1 MSQLPLF
8 QPSTLPL
15 TVTDLTR
22 HLRELIESDQLL
34 QDVWVQGEISNF
46 TRHSSGH
53 LYFTLKD
60 STAEL
65 RCVMWRA
72 MAMRQ
77 DFVPANGDAV
87 EVHGTV
93 SVYDARGQYQLYAD
107 QIRPLGQGQ
116 LYQAFM
122 RLKARLEAEGLFDP
136 DRKRPIPA
144 KPQCIGVVTSPTG
157 AALRDILN
165 TLGRRYPLAKVV
177 LAPTAVQG
185 EDAPA
190 GIVRA
195 LQSLNRIVQ
204 PDVILVARGGGSLED
219 LWAFNDES
227 VARAIFASQSPVITG
242 VGHETDFTI
251 ADFTADLRAPT
262 PTAAA
267 EMAVPDIAELRLD
280 LSGLIDL
287 LSRAA
292 LAQMAEQRWALNR
305 QQQRLDLRSPR
316 ARIQNDRQ
324 RLDELAHRS
333 RVALRTVQRM
343 DRAGL
348 DALTQRLQALD
359 PLAVLRRGFAVVS
372 RLDGQPV
379 AEISA
384 VSVDD
389 PVDVRLIDGAFQAR
403 VTGLS
408 ALNPGTIVQDDE
420 NER

>member
-8 QPSTLPL
+8 QPVDLPL

-22 HLRELIESDQLL
+22 HLQKIINADPLL

-46 TRHSSGH
+46 IRHSSGH

-60 STAEL
+60 SSAEL
-65 RCVMWRA
+65 RCVMWRG
-72 MAMRQ
+72 MAIRQ
-77 DFVPANGDAV
+77 DFLPANGDAV

-93 SVYDARGQYQLYAD
+93 SVYEARGQYQLYAD
-107 QIRPLGQGQ
+107 QIRPLGEGQ

-136 DRKRPIPA
+136 DRKRPIPER
-144 KPQCIGVVTSPTG
+144 PVCIGVVTSPTG

-165 TLGRRYPLAKVV
+165 TLSRRYPLARVV

-185 EDAPA
+185 EEAPA
-190 GIVRA
+190 GIVKA
-195 LQSLNRIVQ
+195 LQSLNKIVK

-219 LWAFNDES
+219 LWAFNDEG
-227 VARAIFASQSPVITG
+227 VARAIFASESPVITG

-267 EMAVPDIAELRLD
+267 ERAVPDMVELRQD
-280 LSGLIDL
+280 LVAETERLSQFVLAQL
-287 LSRAA
+287 AEHRWNLSR
-292 LAQMAEQRWALNR
+292 LH
-305 QQQRLDLRSPR
+305 QRLALRSPHS
-316 ARIQNDRQ
+316 RIQNDRQ
-324 RLDELAHRS
+324 RLDELTYRG
-333 RVALRTVQRM
+333 RLALRNIQRM
-343 DRAGL
+343 DRSGL
-348 DALTQRLQALD
+348 QALTHHLQALD

-379 AEISA
+379 AEIAA
-384 VSVDD
+384 VGVDD
-389 PVDVRLIDGAFQAR
+389 RVDVRLFDGVFKAR
-403 VTGLS
+403 VIGMS
-408 ALNPGTIVQDDE
+408 ALNPGTPQQVDE
-420 NER
+420 K